1 MPLSATVT
9 MSHRPFDIRADL
21 YDPAAQATKRTKPAA
36 GSLAIAYCLPGQS
49 RCYLNDAA
57 GRSFLI
63 RLMMSC

>member
-36 GSLAIAYCLPGQS
+36 VLWL
-49 RCYLNDAA
+49 
-57 GRSFLI
+57 
-63 RLMMSC
+63 